1 MSVAPNDVHQLEKLL
16 HGVRIPPQPEVLVEI
31 DKELRNTESDLPRIA
46 HLIRS
51 DVSLSAGVLKVVNSA
66 QFGLRAR
73 VQSVHQAVTLLGL
86 GCLRNILS
94 AVALKRS
101 IDDSGVRFIP
111 RYWDSAVAI
120 ATAAME
126 ISRRITRVPPDE
138 AYTLGLFCDAG
149 IPLLAGRFPD
159 YMEVLK
165 RANTQRAER
174 FTDKEEAHY
183 QTNHAVVGFYLASS
197 WHLSRANREA
207 INRHHNVDEILGS
220 GVIRDHEVA
229 IRLAILKLAEH
240 AEHLSNQRRED
251 DLEWSRFGSLV
262 IAYLGISEPDLQDL
276 QADLVEQ
283 LQVL

>member
-1 MSVAPNDVHQLEKLL
+1 MSVAADDVDQLTTLL
-16 HGVRIPPQPEVLVEI
+16 RGVRIPPQPEVLAEI
-31 DKELRNTESDLPRIA
+31 DRELGNTESDLPRIA
-46 HLIRS
+46 QLIRS
-51 DVSLSAGVLKVVNSA
+51 DVALSAGVLKVVNSA
-66 QFGLRAR
+66 QFGLRTR

-94 AVALKRS
+94 AVALKRTM
-101 IDDSGVRFIP
+101 DESGVSSIP

-159 YMEVLK
+159 YMDVLK
-165 RANTQRAER
+165 RANTQVAAR
-174 FTDKEEAHY
+174 FTDMEETHY

-207 INRHHNVDEILGS
+207 INRHHSAEEILGS
-220 GVIRDHEVA
+220 DVIRDHEVA

-240 AEHLSNQRRED
+240 AEHLSNRRRED
-251 DLEWSRFGSLV
+251 DLEWSRFGKLV
-262 IAYLGISEPDLQDL
+262 IAYLGISEPDFQELL
-276 QADLVEQ
+276 ADLVEQ
-283 LQVL
+283 LQLL